1 MGRKAKERRLK
12 NSGVDVAGL
21 SMADLVNKLETSRA
35 TSKKFLKQRDAARG
49 DAGDQRKRAD
59 RLERELRFS
68 GNRILSLSEKLESMR
83 HVNEV
88 LKSNNELIMERA
100 KGCFFSRWCPARKV
114 GE

>member
-1 MGRKAKERRLK
+1 
-12 NSGVDVAGL
+12 
-21 SMADLVNKLETSRA
+21 
-35 TSKKFLKQRDAARG
+35 
-49 DAGDQRKRAD
+49 
-59 RLERELRFS
+59 
-68 GNRILSLSEKLESMR
+68 MR